1 MPDPSASG
9 SPSTRTAFSF
19 EIPGQPPSWNSSY
32 RIVRVPHRGGGSH
45 LQLAKTDEGWKYQLV
60 AATIVRRAKPKGWS
74 PEGQVR
80 VRYWFRLKRAM
91 DATNCLKLLE
101 DAIAE
106 GLGVND
112 AIFLPCVEELTTGHK
127 DPSVTV
133 EVQAL

>member
-1 MPDPSASG
+1 MPNPSDSG
-9 SPSTRTAFSF
+9 SPSSTAFRF
-19 EIPGQPPSWNSSY
+19 EVPSQPPSWNTSY
-32 RIVRVPHRGGGSH
+32 RIVKVPHRGGGSH
-45 LQLAKTDEGWKYQLV
+45 LQLAKTDEGWNYQLV
-60 AATIVRRAKPKGWS
+60 ASTIARRAKPLGWQ
-74 PEGQVR
+74 PTGQVR

-112 AIFLPCVEELTTGHK
+112 SIFLPSVEELTTGNK
-127 DPSVTV
+127 DPGVTI